1 MTPASTEPLAP
12 SPPLSPD
19 PLRDPASYRD
29 PSGFVYRRDG
39 RLLRQVNSS
48 YAPHWDALVE
58 RGFLTDLVD
67 RGVLIPHEPVDT
79 SLAAES
85 GAHAVIAPEPVSF
98 VSYPYEWTFGE
109 LRDAALLTLE
119 AQRLAMEAGFTL
131 KDASAYN
138 VQFRRGRPILIDTL
152 SFETAKPGEP
162 WIAYRQFCQHFL
174 APLAL
179 MAYRDP
185 RCGLLLRDF
194 IDGLPLDL
202 TSRLL
207 PGRTRLNFGLL
218 SHIHLHARAERRFAG
233 QPTGTDGEGTA
244 AEGRRGPQMGA
255 TRLAALIDGLR
266 RSTAGL
272 HWEPS
277 GTEWAD
283 YAEHTSYAEA
293 AAGHKDRTVEA
304 MLRASGGT
312 RVWDLGANTGR
323 FSRIAAAAGCD
334 VIAFD
339 IDPGAA
345 ERHYRLVKE
354 AGEEHVLPLV
364 ADIAAPS
371 PGLGWAGAERRA
383 LLERADADL
392 VLALALVHH
401 LAISRNVP
409 LPSISALFGRLAPEA
424 IVEFVPK
431 TDPMVRFL
439 LSSREDVF
447 ADYTIDGFRAAFDR
461 DFEAVAEAPLE
472 GSSRTLFHF
481 RRRAS
486 ATRLESPTARA

>member
-1 MTPASTEPLAP
+1 MTPVVAEPR
-12 SPPLSPD
+12 SPD
-19 PLRDPASYRD
+19 TVRDSASYRD
-29 PSGFVYRRDG
+29 PSGFVYRREG
-39 RLLRQVNSS
+39 RLLRQVNES
-48 YAPHWDALVE
+48 YAPHWDALTGS
-58 RGFLTDLVD
+58 GFLGELIELGLLIAHQVADL
-67 RGVLIPHEPVDT
+67 
-79 SLAAES
+79 SAAAEP
-85 GAHAVIAPEPVSF
+85 GAHAVIEPEPIAF
-98 VSYPYEWTFGE
+98 LSYPYEWTFGE

-119 AQRLAMEAGFTL
+119 VQRRALHAGFTL

-179 MAYRDP
+179 MAYRDV
-185 RCGLLLRDF
+185 RCSLLLRDF

-207 PGRTRLNFGLL
+207 PGRTRLRFGLL
-218 SHIHLHARAERRFAG
+218 SHIHLHARAERSFAG
-233 QPTGTDGEGTA
+233 RPTTTSADERPVRA
-244 AEGRRGPQMGA
+244 RRGPQMGEL
-255 TRLAALIDGLR
+255 RLSALVDGLR
-266 RSTAGL
+266 RSTEGL
-272 HWEPS
+272 RWEPT

-283 YAEHTSYAEA
+283 YAENTSYAEA
-293 AAGHKDRTVEA
+293 AAAHKDRTVEG
-304 MLRASGGT
+304 MLASTSGR

-323 FSRIAAAAGCD
+323 FSRIAAAAGRE

-345 ERHYRLVKE
+345 ERHYR
-354 AGEEHVLPLV
+354 AIRTDAEERILPLV
-364 ADIAAPS
+364 ADIASPS
-371 PGLGWAGAERRA
+371 PGLGWAGVERPS
-383 LLERADADL
+383 LLDRADADV

-409 LPSISALFGRLAPEA
+409 LRAISALFARLAPEA

-431 TDPMVRFL
+431 ADPMVQFL

-447 ADYTIDGFRAAFDR
+447 ADYTLDGFRSAFAR
-461 DFEAVAEAPLE
+461 DFETMAEVPLE
-472 GSSRTLFHF
+472 GSTRVLFHF
-481 RRRAS
+481 RRRS
-486 ATRLESPTARA
+486 GDGRRPEDATAV